1 VEEIRDPRQLARGR
15 NCLAERRN
23 RFESSENV
31 WIRAGMRRAPRCR
44 AMNARRSTVRLVLML
59 VGESFREIAVL
70 VVVFAPLDVLA
81 QSKPL
86 TLRFMAATMAYS
98 VCCSESV

>member
-1 VEEIRDPRQLARGR
+1 
-15 NCLAERRN
+15 
-23 RFESSENV
+23 
-31 WIRAGMRRAPRCR
+31 
-44 AMNARRSTVRLVLML
+44 ML

-86 TLRFMAATMAYS
+86 TLRFMSATMAVFGVLFVVGIALEVS
-98 VCCSESV
+98 SQWKSTH